1 MYKRLSKPWYNLKIK
16 LLENSHWL
24 NFILIDNF
32 KLFYTDSCLKGMV
45 YEKVNQM
52 SVCVQGD
59 LNNVFLARGKFIFLM
74 LQLQNL
80 YYS

>member
-52 SVCVQGD
+52 SVCV
-59 LNNVFLARGKFIFLM
+59 
-74 LQLQNL
+74 
-80 YYS
+80 